1 MNIDDTIK
9 IFGCDC
15 QYIKG
20 HNISCNRPSRVCR
33 DFHILYIAQGCCHV
47 YDNGIEIRAESG
59 SIICYYPGEE
69 QHYSFVGNE
78 VTTSYYIHFTSEN
91 LEIMLK
97 EMGIGSKRIVNIG
110 VSSTVINIFDKL
122 ISEFS
127 LKKNLYE
134 YYCHGLI
141 FELLTVISRKSQF
154 EINDTRFQTTSRLNR
169 VRRIMHDQYNIPR
182 TIADYASM
190 CHLSENRFS
199 VIFKEEFGV
208 TPNQYIAKVKIQK
221 AKDLLNDTDMSIA
234 QISEFLG
241 MNNQNYFSRMFKKHT
256 GLSPIAY
263 KNR

>member
-1 MNIDDTIK
+1 MNINDTIK
-9 IFGCDC
+9 IIGCDC

-20 HNISCNRPSRVCR
+20 HNVSCNRPGNVCR

-47 YDNGIEIRAESG
+47 YDNGNETRAESG
-59 SIICYYPGEE
+59 SIIFYYPGEE
-69 QHYSFVGNE
+69 QHYSFVGSE
-78 VTTSYYIHFTSEN
+78 TTTSYYIHFKHEI
-91 LEIMLK
+91 LEKVIK
-97 EMGIGSKRIVNIG
+97 EMGIGTKRIVNIG
-110 VSSTVINIFDKL
+110 VNSTVINIFDKL
-122 ISEFS
+122 VFEFS
-127 LKKNLYE
+127 MKNNLYN

-141 FELLTVISRKSQF
+141 FQLLTVISRKSQ
-154 EINDTRFQTTSRLNR
+154 IKAGDARFQTTSRLNR
-169 VRRIMHDQYNIPR
+169 VRRIMHDQYNVPR
-182 TIADYASM
+182 TIADYANM

-208 TPNQYIAKVKIQK
+208 TPNQYIARVKIQK

-256 GLSPIAY
+256 GLSPTAY

>member
-1 MNIDDTIK
+1 MHIKSTIK
-9 IFGCDC
+9 ILGCDC
-15 QYIKG
+15 QYVKNY
-20 HNISCNRPSRVCR
+20 NISCIRPKGVNK
-33 DFHILYIAQGCCHV
+33 DFHLLYIAQGCCHIMKS
-47 YDNGIEIRAESG
+47 GTEIRAEAG
-59 SIICYYPGEE
+59 SVITYFPGEE
-69 QHYSFVGNE
+69 QHYSFASDE
-78 VTTSYYIHFTSEN
+78 VTTSYYIHFKGDNAEE
-91 LEIMLK
+91 LIK
-97 EMGIGSKRIVNIG
+97 DIGIGCKRIVNIG

-141 FELLTVISRKSQF
+141 FELFTVISRKANSN
-154 EINDTRFQTTSRLNR
+154 INDTRFQTTSRLNR
-169 VRRIMHDQYNIPR
+169 VRRIMHDQFNITR
-182 TIADYASM
+182 TVSDYANM

-199 VIFKEEFGV
+199 VLFKEEFGV
-208 TPNQYIAKVKIQK
+208 SPNQYITQVKIQK

-241 MNNQNYFSRMFKKHT
+241 MTNQNYFSRMFKKHT